1 MPESDPAVGL
11 YLRCQTQWQ
20 YSGMGQRTGLNYAGV
35 EAVARLTGAPESVE
49 AFAGLQVIEREFMQ
63 VDMER
68 AERDRKK

>member
-1 MPESDPAVGL
+1 
-11 YLRCQTQWQ
+11 
-20 YSGMGQRTGLNYAGV
+20 MGQRTGLNYAGV